1 MIMPDKP
8 IRPKAETKVMA
19 VANATLAKALV
30 ISPLHSEL
38 ACTVKSILE
47 EAAKFKGL

>member
-8 IRPKAETKVMA
+8 IRPKAETTVRA

-38 ACTVKSILE
+38 DCTVKSILDE
-47 EAAKFKGL
+47 TAKFKWL